1 LVALQQI
8 QSQVAIQ
15 TATAT
20 ELLNTHP
27 HQATMPYA
35 LKT

>member
-1 LVALQQI
+1 VVIQLF
-8 QSQVAIQ
+8 QSQVQKQ
-15 TATAT
+15 TKMAT